1 MNIKQ
6 LDLTCLVIIVI
17 ISIICG
23 YLSVNH
29 GIKKQRQANIE
40 KEILLKKLDEVNL
53 TELNL
58 QGLKA
63 VLDDTISDI
72 NALNERIPKSGKIGV
87 FLKQIDSL
95 MKQRKIVLIS
105 VQPQLATKGKIYTKN
120 PIRILFKG
128 SFAGIYHL
136 LHDFETM
143 NRILVMEKMMITKAD
158 MAKECLVDLTTIIF
172 ER

>member
-17 ISIICG
+17 VSIICG

-29 GIKKQRQANIE
+29 GIKKQRQAKIE
-40 KEILLKKLDEVNL
+40 KDILHKQLKEVNL
-53 TELNL
+53 AELNL
-58 QGLKA
+58 QELKA
-63 VLDDTISDI
+63 VLDDTRSEI
-72 NALNERIPKSGKIGV
+72 NALNERIPEAGKIGV
-87 FLKQIDSL
+87 FLKQIDFL
-95 MKQRKIVLIS
+95 MKQRRIVLIS
-105 VQPQLATKGKIYTKN
+105 LQPQLAVKGKIYTKN

-136 LHDFETM
+136 LHDLETM